1 MNNVASK
8 RNRSSRNHKFTN
20 QLLACHYTQNCTM
33 SADECPTDSVDNAAE
48 ELSKSALRDNIER
61 KGKNAYYFAQ

>member
-1 MNNVASK
+1 MASK
-8 RNRSSRNHKFTN
+8 RDQNRTTTT
-20 QLLACHYTQNCTM
+20 LPPLYLTM
-33 SADECPTDSVDNAAE
+33 SAEECPNTSPDGVDNAAE